1 MNSEM
6 ETLTPLNRFPAPWG
20 KEIDLKAVAYESGLA
35 MLRIT
40 IREGK
45 RFTQLDLDTATA
57 LTLSQHLKDW
67 AEQAKTPPRPSTFD

>member
-1 MNSEM
+1 MNDGM
-6 ETLTPLNRFPAPWG
+6 ETLTSLDRFPAPWG

-45 RFTQLDLDTATA
+45 RFTQLDLDAATA
-57 LTLSQHLKDW
+57 LKLGQFLQVW
-67 AEQAKTPPRPSTFD
+67 AEQVKGEASTFD